1 MPNESRS
8 RAELRVDHRA
18 FVDHDEARRG
28 TRAVLVEGEGRRA
41 LGALARPVDQRVD
54 GRRAGA
60 AVGAH
65 HHRRLAGEGG
75 EGGLAVGAL
84 GDMAGERRLA
94 DAGVAEQA
102 EHLRLAGLQPP
113 ADPVDRL
120 GLFARPFAPD
130 RLRGAAGAGGGGRA
144 LRTRPRGFAAVSPPR
159 SAFAPQREQVG
170 GLRPRS

>member
-1 MPNESRS
+1 MVVAP
-8 RAELRVDHRA
+8 AQPLR
-18 FVDHDEARRG
+18 
-28 TRAVLVEGEGRRA
+28 
-41 LGALARPVDQRVD
+41 
-54 GRRAGA
+54 
-60 AVGAH
+60 AH

-75 EGGLAVGAL
+75 EGGLAVRAL

-102 EHLRLAGLQPP
+102 EHLRLAGLQPA

-120 GLFARPFAPD
+120 GLLARPFAARSAR
-130 RLRGAAGAGGGGRA
+130 RLAGVGGAAGGGGGLPARVSRA
-144 LRTRPRGFAAVSPPR
+144 PFAGLSFG